1 MPTCPD
7 NTNYPL
13 YGGTQGQIR
22 TIRFT
27 ADRQTIEVVLIAT
40 NTVECT
46 RSINSGSFIGM
57 TIQNNNF
64 AFTTAFS
71 NLRNNLNLDVGNN
84 PLVSIGPVSGV
95 LQIIGSDDM
104 TMGFQA
110 PNVNIRYDAA
120 SDEVKFEY

>member
-13 YGGTQGQIR
+13 YDGSLNQIR

-57 TIQNNNF
+57 RIQNNNF
-64 AFTTAFS
+64 AFTSAF
-71 NLRNNLNLDVGNN
+71 LNLQNSLDTAVDGN
-84 PLVSIGPVSGV
+84 PAVSIGPDNGV
-95 LQIIGSDDM
+95 LQIIGSDDH

-120 SDEVKFEY
+120 RDEVKFEY